1 MQTKVRHGV
10 EKMKRLSILSLA
22 ASALVLG
29 LSYRT
34 TVQATT
40 TETFVPTTIQY
51 PGSTNTVARGINSN
65 GDIVGSYAC
74 VKNPSHSCTG
84 ITPGNHGFL
93 ILAGT
98 TMYLPIDVP
107 QAGVTATLPRSI
119 GEEGL
124 VVGQYNR
131 TETISGVTGVVTRGF
146 TCTSP
151 CSSPSDYVYPID
163 VPGALFDAAEI
174 QAGQSSPLRNTLI
187 IGVSP
192 QGDLVGCYHEDNLTM
207 TTMHG
212 WLLHNGTFSELAT
225 GRDNSGQPTYDPDTM
240 NNGVSPAGEIVGF
253 YLTSGVSYIADQS
266 GVVETFTFPDN
277 LFTLAWGVNARG
289 DVVGEHGDNQAYS
302 GSMLGLC
309 SVNCFDTHPV
319 GFIRTRFGDYQS
331 LKVEDASSTIVFGIN
346 ASRNIVGSYVDS
358 VGCGVASCTHGFVH
372 QLPNSNRL

>member
-1 MQTKVRHGV
+1 MTMQTVVRHGV
-10 EKMKRLSILSLA
+10 KRMKRLSVLSLA

-29 LSYRT
+29 LSCITTAQPTT
-34 TVQATT
+34 TV
-40 TETFVPTTIQY
+40 TFVPTTIQY

-98 TMYLPIDVP
+98 TIYLPIDVP

-302 GSMLGLC
+302 GSMLGMC

-331 LKVEDASSTIVFGIN
+331 LHS
-346 ASRNIVGSYVDS
+346 
-358 VGCGVASCTHGFVH
+358 
-372 QLPNSNRL
+372 LL